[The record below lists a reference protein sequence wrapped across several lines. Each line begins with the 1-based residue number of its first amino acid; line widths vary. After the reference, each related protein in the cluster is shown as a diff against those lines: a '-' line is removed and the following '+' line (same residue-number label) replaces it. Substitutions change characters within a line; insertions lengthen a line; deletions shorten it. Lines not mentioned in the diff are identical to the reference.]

1 MDQYQKQ
8 YFLPEHF
15 TLQIKNLPKDKAESE
30 VVADL
35 KSLIDKINYKLT
47 KQSNTP
53 IIDINVAQP
62 SPVFIV
68 SSILDKLLKQR

>member
-15 TLQIKNLPKDKAESE
+15 TLQIKNLPKDKAESD
-30 VVADL
+30 VVAEL
-35 KSLIDKINYKLT
+35 KGLIDRINFKLT
-47 KQSNTP
+47 KQNNTP
-53 IIDINVAQP
+53 IIDMNVAQP

-68 SSILDKLLKQR
+68 SSMLDKLLK